1 MVGPERAQRLIEAR
15 PLRSWED
22 VERVPGFDGGMI
34 DDLKSGGARVGNASY
49 EPLRRGARKDD
60 MMPARAGANHAAQS
74 TAAFRWPGI
83 LIGMA
88 LAGFLDGL
96 LFHEILEWHH
106 MWSGYSDDPRT
117 NMLADGLFHA
127 AMYLILVAGL
137 IALWRAPLERR
148 GADADCAFWGW
159 VVVGF
164 GLFNA
169 VEGAVD
175 HLLLGM
181 HHVRMGV
188 PDPRP
193 GTSASW
199 C

>member
-1 MVGPERAQRLIEAR
+1 
-15 PLRSWED
+15 
-22 VERVPGFDGGMI
+22 
-34 DDLKSGGARVGNASY
+34 
-49 EPLRRGARKDD
+49 
-60 MMPARAGANHAAQS
+60 
-74 TAAFRWPGI
+74 
-83 LIGMA
+83 
-88 LAGFLDGL
+88 
-96 LFHEILEWHH
+96 

-193 GTSASW
+193 WDVGFLVLNALILAVGWLIARQRPT
-199 C
+199 